1 LRGQSRVPRISPV
14 AGRDAGGVRGRH
26 RGAGAV
32 VSMPP
37 GYDDWKTGGADPYY
51 QSAAQEAASIT
62 ERHDAIAD
70 IIKDAQQDI
79 AGILEDAEKALKNQ
93 YAELV
98 SVTVDVSN
106 LGVTIE
112 VRS

>member
-1 LRGQSRVPRISPV
+1 M
-14 AGRDAGGVRGRH
+14 
-26 RGAGAV
+26 
-32 VSMPP
+32 SMPR

-51 QSAAQEAASIT
+51 QSAAQEAASIA
-62 ERHDAIAD
+62 ERHDAID
-70 IIKDAQQDI
+70 EIIKDAQQDI

-98 SVTVDVSN
+98 SVTVDVGN

>member
-1 LRGQSRVPRISPV
+1 M
-14 AGRDAGGVRGRH
+14 
-26 RGAGAV
+26 
-32 VSMPP
+32 SMPP